1 MGVCCQC
8 LQAEQDLALARFL
21 TGLHGTRA
29 RREVSDLVSG
39 IVENGA
45 GLQLTE
51 DKLTNIMEAA
61 QVIPCSTVSAWKL
74 TRAVLPCARRVGGCG
89 T

>member
-1 MGVCCQC
+1 MILMCMCKMSRVTA
-8 LQAEQDLALARFL
+8 QAQVEQDLAWARFL
-21 TGLHGTRA
+21 TGLHGSKT

-39 IVENGA
+39 IVEYGA

-61 QVIPCSTVSAWKL
+61 QA
-74 TRAVLPCARRVGGCG
+74 
-89 T
+89 

>member
-1 MGVCCQC
+1 MCFIFHSILVQNWCACCDRP
-8 LQAEQDLALARFL
+8 QAEQDLALARFL
-21 TGLHGTRA
+21 TGLHGTKA

-61 QVIPCSTVSAWKL
+61 QV
-74 TRAVLPCARRVGGCG
+74 LP
-89 T
+89 